1 MAKRKLKFKTEL
13 NQLMDIIIHSLYS
26 HHEVFL
32 RELISNACDAID
44 KIRFEALT
52 DSKLVGDDS
61 DWGIRIIPDKDA
73 GTLTISDNGIGMSEE
88 TVIRELGTI
97 ARSGTKAFV
106 EKLKNKEG
114 KNATPDLIGQ
124 FGVGFYSAFMVA
136 DKVTVISREA
146 GDESAVCWESDGEG
160 SFSISDVEKESRGTD
175 IILHMREGS
184 EKYLESWEIKSL
196 VKRFSDFVEHPI
208 ILVTQEEK
216 KDENEDGED
225 KEKDENKEVEL
236 VEKEETVNSRK
247 AIWLRSKGDISDDEY
262 NSFYKHVTHDYTDPL
277 HTIHYS
283 AEGTMEFKSILYIPE
298 KRPMDYYMTE
308 PKPSLQ
314 LYVNRVFITDAC
326 EHLLPMYL
334 RFVKGVVD
342 SSDLP
347 LNVSREMLQDN
358 PMVRKI
364 QSSLVKRILKELSDL
379 KTKDYDKYCT
389 FFKEFGATLKEG
401 VTRDFDNREKIADLV
416 LFQSTRTDADKYL
429 SLTDYVDQMSED
441 QESIYYLC
449 GDSVDTM
456 RHSPYLEVF
465 KSRGQD
471 VLLMDEPVDQFFAD
485 AMGKYK
491 DKTFKAVDKGELE
504 EGTEDEEI
512 SQETEKSYKKLLK
525 YLSKELEDVKS
536 VRLSQRLKE
545 SAAVLVAEEGQM
557 NAQMERLMKQ
567 FGGPEGQMPTAQRI
581 LELNPD
587 HEAVKAMLT
596 LYDENSKSK
605 DIKEL
610 GLLFLDQATI
620 AEGSKIK
627 DPAAFSSRVNM
638 LISKMK

>member
-1 MAKRKLKFKTEL
+1 MATRKLKFKTEL

-26 HHEVFL
+26 HREVFL

-44 KIRFEALT
+44 KIKFESLT
-52 DSKLVGDDS
+52 NTDLAGDDT
-61 DWGIRIIPDKDA
+61 DWGIRIVPDKDA

-88 TVIRELGTI
+88 TVVSELGTI
-97 ARSGTKAFV
+97 ARSGTKAFI
-106 EKLKNKEG
+106 ENMKEQSG
-114 KNATPDLIGQ
+114 DKATPDLIGQ

-136 DKVTVISREA
+136 EKVTVISREA
-146 GDESAVCWESDGEG
+146 GSDKAVRWESTGEG
-160 SFSISDVEKESRGTD
+160 SFTIADAERESRGTD
-175 IILHMREGS
+175 IILKMREDAGT
-184 EKYLESWEIKSL
+184 YLEAWELKSL

-208 ILVTQEEK
+208 VLVTQEPKESDD
-216 KDENEDGED
+216 KDDSD
-225 KEKDENKEVEL
+225 DKEVEM
-236 VEKEETVNSRK
+236 VDKEEVVNSQK
-247 AIWLRSKGDISDDEY
+247 AIWLRSKSDIADDEY
-262 NSFYKHVTHDYTDPL
+262 ASFYKHITHDYSDPL

-283 AEGTMEFKSILYIPE
+283 AEGTMEFKSILFIPE
-298 KRPMDYYMTE
+298 HRPADYYMTE

-326 EHLLPMYL
+326 ENLLPMYL
-334 RFVKGVVD
+334 RFIKGVVD

-364 QSSLVKRILKELSDL
+364 ASNLTKRILGALADMKE
-379 KTKDYDKYCT
+379 KDYEKYVK
-389 FFKEFGATLKEG
+389 FFKEFGSTVKEG
-401 VTRDFDNREKIADLV
+401 VTRDFANRDKIADLV
-416 LFQSTRTDADKYL
+416 LFQSTRTDEGKYL
-429 SLTDYVDQMSED
+429 SLSDYVDQMGED

-449 GDSVDTM
+449 GDNVDTM

-471 VLLMDEPVDQFFAD
+471 VLLMDEPVDQFFVD

-491 DKTFKAVDKGELE
+491 DKSFKAVDKGELE
-504 EGTEDEEI
+504 ESKEDESI
-512 SQETEKSYKKLLK
+512 SEETKKSYEKLLK
-525 YLSKELEDVKS
+525 YLSKELEEVKT

-545 SAAVLVAEEGQM
+545 SAACLVAEEGQM

-567 FGGPEGQMPTAQRI
+567 FGGADGMPATPRI
-581 LELNPD
+581 LELNPE
-587 HEAVKAMLT
+587 HEAVKTVLE
-596 LYDENSKSK
+596 LYKENPKSE

-610 GLLFLDQATI
+610 GLLFLDQAVI

-627 DPAAFSSRVNM
+627 DPSAFSRRINM